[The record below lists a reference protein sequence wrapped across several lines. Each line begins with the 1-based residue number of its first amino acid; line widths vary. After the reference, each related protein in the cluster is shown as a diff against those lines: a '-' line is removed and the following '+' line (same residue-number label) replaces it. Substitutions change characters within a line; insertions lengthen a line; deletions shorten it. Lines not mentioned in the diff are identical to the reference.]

1 MQNFMFPPKGFGPG
15 SQVLEGED
23 EELDYVAMPSGMQ
36 TFEPKIPYVED
47 PETIKG
53 AINAMI
59 ELSGLAG
66 KCVESGKNQK
76 YEIKGLDAFN
86 TKTLAETMGEGEVS
100 IIIKGKSCVDIQESV
115 FTGLWRIAQNGGES
129 LEIGLIPEAVKNAP
143 LLPLPKPPQMK
154 DGVLNAPSLLTELVD
169 NLEYWKPG
177 DEKYV
182 INLTLLPHSME
193 DLEYLQNALGDGGV
207 SILSRGYG
215 NCRIER
221 CAHPYIWWVRYYNSQ
236 DQLILDTIEITDV
249 PDVAIAALE
258 DIQDTQKRLKEI
270 AEAMQ

>member
-15 SQVLEGED
+15 SQVLDGED

-47 PETIKG
+47 TETIKG
-53 AINAMI
+53 TIGAMI
-59 ELSGLAG
+59 ELSRLAG
-66 KCVESGKNQK
+66 VCNESGENQK
-76 YEIKGLDAFN
+76 YDFSHLDEFN
-86 TKTLAETMGEGEVS
+86 AKTLGETMGEGEVS
-100 IIIKGKSCVDIQESV
+100 IMIETPRLDIQESV
-115 FTGLWRIAQNGGES
+115 FTGLWRIADKGKET
-129 LEIGLIPEAVKNAP
+129 LEIGVIPTSVQNVP
-143 LLPLPKPPQMK
+143 LKPLPAPPPMN

-169 NLEYWKPG
+169 NLEHWQKG

-193 DLEYLQNALGDGGV
+193 DLAYLESALGKGGV
-207 SILSRGYG
+207 TILSRGYG

-236 DQLILDTIEITDV
+236 DQLILDTIEITDI
-249 PDVAIAALE
+249 PDVAMAAPE
-258 DIQDTQKRLKEI
+258 DIQDTQKRLKDI